1 MTNIDANEQARR
13 RELIRD
19 TRAASQQGLEL
30 PEYREKREKA
40 ISEWTAWFHSEMDK
54 CHASDPVEVLPAAL
68 ALLQERATAAARTA
82 ARAAAHAEVK
92 AILRKAITHG

>member
-1 MTNIDANEQARR
+1 MSNIDANEQVQR

-68 ALLQERATAAARTA
+68 ALLQERAIAAARTA
-82 ARAAAHAEVK
+82 AAEAARDQVK
-92 AILRKAITHG
+92 KMLRKAIT